1 VNVEVHQSSPQDA
14 TAALVAV
21 GLFAGDPL
29 PAEVAGAPGGAD
41 AKGAFKSMTRLYP
54 DRPER
59 LLAVGLGDRDSFDAE
74 KLRSLAALVVG
85 EAAKVEAT
93 SLAWVVPDHED
104 PAVAAAAIVTGTVL
118 GDYRFDRLK
127 SDPGEG
133 DQKPRLRSLTVL
145 GPAALAEPVATARV
159 CAEAANRARDLQE
172 APANQARP
180 ADLARRAEEIAA
192 TFATVAVEVLD
203 GEAIRAMGM
212 GGLDAVSQG
221 SAEDPRLIVLRHRG
235 AGAGAGAAPALGLVG
250 KGVTFDSGGISL
262 KPGAE
267 MHLMKLDMSG
277 AAIVLEAIA
286 AIAELGLAVDIVGV
300 VPATD
305 NLPSGT
311 AVKPGDVIT
320 QYGGKTVEIN
330 NTDAEGRL
338 ILADALGYAIELGA
352 ERVVDLATLT
362 SGVLAALGS
371 SYAGLMANDDELAA
385 ELEAAGART
394 GELVWRLP
402 LHPEYKEMM
411 KGTVADLSNIPS
423 RQLASTVTAASFLEE
438 FVGETP
444 WAHLD
449 IAGSVWDVGRDYT
462 GSHASGWGVR
472 LLVALARDRAA

>member
-1 VNVEVHQSSPQDA
+1 
-14 TAALVAV
+14 
-21 GLFAGDPL
+21 
-29 PAEVAGAPGGAD
+29 
-41 AKGAFKSMTRLYP
+41 M
-54 DRPER
+54 
-59 LLAVGLGDRDSFDAE
+59 
-74 KLRSLAALVVG
+74 
-85 EAAKVEAT
+85 
-93 SLAWVVPDHED
+93 
-104 PAVAAAAIVTGTVL
+104 
-118 GDYRFDRLK
+118 
-127 SDPGEG
+127 
-133 DQKPRLRSLTVL
+133 
-145 GPAALAEPVATARV
+145 
-159 CAEAANRARDLQE
+159 
-172 APANQARP
+172 
-180 ADLARRAEEIAA
+180 
-192 TFATVAVEVLD
+192 
-203 GEAIRAMGM
+203 
-212 GGLDAVSQG
+212 
-221 SAEDPRLIVLRHRG
+221 
-235 AGAGAGAAPALGLVG
+235 
-250 KGVTFDSGGISL
+250 
-262 KPGAE
+262 
-267 MHLMKLDMSG
+267 
-277 AAIVLEAIA
+277 
-286 AIAELGLAVDIVGV
+286 
-300 VPATD
+300 
-305 NLPSGT
+305 PSGT